1 MRGFVGQTRS
11 TRLVAQLTALGVGE
25 VTQPWEFPPRRT
37 PWFLDNGAFTQWR
50 KGLPFD
56 CAGFERVIT
65 AARAHSRQPEWVV
78 VPDVVADAPSTLALA
93 AEWVPRLREMKFRC
107 SLVVQDGMMP
117 EAWPLWDVAD
127 VIFVGGSL
135 PWKLSEAHRW
145 CRAAREHGKPCH
157 IGRVG
162 SARRVL
168 WARSICADSIDSCV
182 PLWSADNLRNWSGAL
197 YDEAPTQ
204 LQFGWTPPPATARR
218 SK

>member
-1 MRGFVGQTRS
+1 MGFVGQARGA
-11 TRLVAQLTALGVGE
+11 RLIAQLTSLGVGE
-25 VTQPWEFPPRRT
+25 ATQPYEFPPRRT

-56 CAGFERVIT
+56 VAGFERAVS
-65 AARAHSRQPEWVV
+65 AARAHPAQPEWVV
-78 VPDVVADAPSTLALA
+78 VPDVVADAPATLALA
-93 AEWVPRLREMKFRC
+93 AEWVPRLRALGFRC
-107 SLVVQDGMMP
+107 ALVVQDGMEP
-117 EAWPLWDVAD
+117 ETWPLWDVAD
-127 VIFVGGSL
+127 VVFVGGSL
-135 PWKLSEAHRW
+135 QWKLAEAHRW

-182 PLWSADNLRNWSGAL
+182 PLWSADNLRTWSSAL
-197 YDEAPTQ
+197 LDAAPTQ

-218 SK
+218 SA